1 MPSIGVDWPSTLL
14 QWLFRRS
21 PIARRVVRWAL
32 VSVDGVL
39 LAASWRGA
47 RAFVVERITQKATT
61 LTESSSPRAMMAP
74 NENAAPNTQ
83 PKAIAAPTLHVH
95 AAGNS
100 FIGNLEIDAH
110 TATLEAP
117 VANAQWCLVMDNSAS
132 MGRWSPRRGSN
143 PRLARRRLLIQHSS
157 RWLRSAALIHDVFP
171 HMLRR
176 MGVPE
181 DERLHLILFS
191 NAAERFSL
199 RADELCTFSLPR
211 PGSTVRIG
219 RTQCSF
225 RRVSLTQC
233 TLELI
238 AEPSRRFPTA
248 RVAAGARAAHQHPR
262 PL

>member
-1 MPSIGVDWPSTLL
+1 
-14 QWLFRRS
+14 
-21 PIARRVVRWAL
+21 
-32 VSVDGVL
+32 
-39 LAASWRGA
+39 
-47 RAFVVERITQKATT
+47 
-61 LTESSSPRAMMAP
+61 MMAP

-181 DERLHLILFS
+181 DELHVGHKLFQEVV
-191 NAAERFSL
+191 ALGGRRHGEG
-199 RADELCTFSLPR
+199 R
-211 PGSTVRIG
+211 PKPQTCRDAL
-219 RTQCSF
+219 Q
-225 RRVSLTQC
+225 VSGTLT
-233 TLELI
+233 TL
-238 AEPSRRFPTA
+238 
-248 RVAAGARAAHQHPR
+248 
-262 PL
+262 